1 MNHIKLFP
9 LSLVTFPTK
18 IVPLHI
24 FEERYKVLISECLNN
39 KSEFGIVYQN
49 NNTLAEYGCSMNV
62 LEVVKKYPD
71 GRMDIITKGKNIFK
85 LNSQL
90 LDGELLIGEV
100 KYSES
105 KNDLNSDK
113 FEILKD
119 KYLKILLMLG
129 ITSNLD
135 SHLKKIVS
143 FELLEG
149 ISLPSEF
156 ELMLISTNSESDRLK
171 ILDSIHNTLIKMEER
186 LENIESHI
194 KKNFQMYTS

>member
-1 MNHIKLFP
+1 MNHLKLFP
-9 LSLVTFPTK
+9 LSLVSFPTK

-24 FEERYKVLISECLNN
+24 FEERYKNLISECLNN

-49 NNTLAEYGCSMNV
+49 NNSLAEFGCSMKV
-62 LEVVKKYPD
+62 LEVVKKYSD
-71 GRMDIITKGKNIFK
+71 GRMDVITKGKNIFK

-90 LDGELLIGEV
+90 FEDELIIGEV
-100 KYSES
+100 KYNES
-105 KNDLNSDK
+105 KIVINSDT

-135 SHLKKIVS
+135 GHLKKIIS

-156 ELMLISTNSESDRLK
+156 ELMLISTNSESDRIK
-171 ILDSIHNTLIKMEER
+171 ILNGIFDKILKNQFSIPDASHF
-186 LENIESHI
+186 ES
-194 KKNFQMYTS
+194 

>member
-24 FEERYKVLISECLNN
+24 FEERYKALISECFNN

-105 KNDLNSDK
+105 KNDINSDK

-171 ILDSIHNTLIKMEER
+171 ILDSIFDKILKNQFSIPDASHF
-186 LENIESHI
+186 ES
-194 KKNFQMYTS
+194 

>member
-24 FEERYKVLISECLNN
+24 FEERYKALISECFNN

-100 KYSES
+100 KFSES
-105 KNDLNSDK
+105 KNDINSDK

-171 ILDSIHNTLIKMEER
+171 ILDSIFDKILKNQVSIPDASHF
-186 LENIESHI
+186 ES
-194 KKNFQMYTS
+194 

>member
-24 FEERYKVLISECLNN
+24 FEERYKALISECLNN

-100 KYSES
+100 KFSES
-105 KNDLNSDK
+105 KNDINSDK

-171 ILDSIHNTLIKMEER
+171 ILDSIFDKILKNQFSIPDASHF
-186 LENIESHI
+186 ES
-194 KKNFQMYTS
+194 

>member
-105 KNDLNSDK
+105 KNDINSDK

-156 ELMLISTNSESDRLK
+156 ELMLISTNSEFDRLK
-171 ILDSIHNTLIKMEER
+171 ILDSIFDKILKNQFSIPDASHF
-186 LENIESHI
+186 ES
-194 KKNFQMYTS
+194 

>member
-24 FEERYKVLISECLNN
+24 FEERYKVLISECINN

-100 KYSES
+100 KFSES
-105 KNDLNSDK
+105 KNDINSDK

-171 ILDSIHNTLIKMEER
+171 ILDSIFDKILKNQFSIPDASHF
-186 LENIESHI
+186 ES
-194 KKNFQMYTS
+194 

>member
-105 KNDLNSDK
+105 KNDINSDK

-171 ILDSIHNTLIKMEER
+171 ILDSIFDKILKNQFSIPDASHF
-186 LENIESHI
+186 ES
-194 KKNFQMYTS
+194 

>member
-24 FEERYKVLISECLNN
+24 FEERYKALISECLNN

-100 KYSES
+100 KFSES
-105 KNDLNSDK
+105 KNDINSDK

-135 SHLKKIVS
+135 SHLKKIIS

-171 ILDSIHNTLIKMEER
+171 ILDSIFDKILKNQFSIPDASHF
-186 LENIESHI
+186 ES
-194 KKNFQMYTS
+194 

>member
-9 LSLVTFPTK
+9 LNLVTFPTK

-24 FEERYKVLISECLNN
+24 FEERYKALISECLNN
-39 KSEFGIVYQN
+39 KSEFGI

-105 KNDLNSDK
+105 KNNLNSDK

-129 ITSNLD
+129 KTSNLD

-171 ILDSIHNTLIKMEER
+171 ILHSIFDKILKNQFSIPDASHF
-186 LENIESHI
+186 ES
-194 KKNFQMYTS
+194 

>member
-62 LEVVKKYPD
+62 LEVVKKYSD

-105 KNDLNSDK
+105 KNDINSDK

-171 ILDSIHNTLIKMEER
+171 ILDSIFDKILKNQVSIPDASHF
-186 LENIESHI
+186 ES
-194 KKNFQMYTS
+194 

>member
-24 FEERYKVLISECLNN
+24 FEERYKALISECLNN
-39 KSEFGIVYQN
+39 KSEFGIIYQN

-100 KYSES
+100 KFSES
-105 KNDLNSDK
+105 KNDINSDK

-171 ILDSIHNTLIKMEER
+171 ILDSIFDKILKNQFSIPDASHF
-186 LENIESHI
+186 ES
-194 KKNFQMYTS
+194 

>member
-1 MNHIKLFP
+1 MNHLKLFP
-9 LSLVTFPTK
+9 LSLVSFPTK

-24 FEERYKVLISECLNN
+24 FEERYKNLISECLSN
-39 KSEFGIVYQN
+39 KSDFGIIYQN
-49 NNTLAEYGCSMNV
+49 NNSLAEFGCSMKV
-62 LEVVKKYPD
+62 LEVIKKYSD
-71 GRMDIITKGKNIFK
+71 GRMDVITKGKNIFK

-90 LDGELLIGEV
+90 LEDELIIGEV
-100 KYSES
+100 KYNES
-105 KNDLNSDK
+105 KIVINSDT

-135 SHLKKIVS
+135 GHLKKIIS

-156 ELMLISTNSESDRLK
+156 ELMLISTNSESDRIK
-171 ILDSIHNTLIKMEER
+171 ILNGIFDKILKNQFSIPDASHF
-186 LENIESHI
+186 ES
-194 KKNFQMYTS
+194 

>member
-1 MNHIKLFP
+1 MNQLKLFP
-9 LSLVTFPTK
+9 LSLVSFPTK

-24 FEERYKVLISECLNN
+24 FEERYKILISECLNN

-49 NNTLAEYGCSMNV
+49 NNALAEYGCSMNV
-62 LEVVKKYPD
+62 LEVVKKFPD

-85 LNSQL
+85 LNSHL

-105 KNDLNSDK
+105 KNDINSDI

-171 ILDSIHNTLIKMEER
+171 ILDSIFDKILKNQFSIPDASHF
-186 LENIESHI
+186 ES
-194 KKNFQMYTS
+194 

>member
-105 KNDLNSDK
+105 KNDINSDK

-135 SHLKKIVS
+135 IHLKKIVS

-171 ILDSIHNTLIKMEER
+171 ILDSIFDKILKNQVSIPEASHF
-186 LENIESHI
+186 ES
-194 KKNFQMYTS
+194 

>member
-24 FEERYKVLISECLNN
+24 FEERYKVLISECFNN
-39 KSEFGIVYQN
+39 KSQFGIVYQN

-105 KNDLNSDK
+105 KNDTNSDK

-156 ELMLISTNSESDRLK
+156 ELMLISTSSESDRLK
-171 ILDSIHNTLIKMEER
+171 ILDSIFDKILKNQFSIPDASHF
-186 LENIESHI
+186 ES
-194 KKNFQMYTS
+194 

>member
-1 MNHIKLFP
+1 MSHLKLFP
-9 LSLVTFPTK
+9 LSLVSFPTK

-24 FEERYKVLISECLNN
+24 FEERYKILISECINN

-49 NNTLAEYGCSMNV
+49 NNSLADFGCSMKV
-62 LEVVKKYPD
+62 LKVVKNYPD
-71 GRMDIITKGKNIFK
+71 GRMDIISKGKNIFK
-85 LNSQL
+85 LNSQS

-100 KYSES
+100 KYKES
-105 KNDLNSDK
+105 KIDQSSEN

-119 KYLKILLMLG
+119 KYIKILLMLG

-135 SHLKKIVS
+135 GHLKKNIP

-156 ELMLISTNSESDRLK
+156 ELMLISTNSESDRIK
-171 ILDSIHNTLIKMEER
+171 ILDRIFDKILKNEFSIPDASHF
-186 LENIESHI
+186 ES
-194 KKNFQMYTS
+194 

>member
-24 FEERYKVLISECLNN
+24 FEERYKALISECLNN

-105 KNDLNSDK
+105 KNDTNSDI

-135 SHLKKIVS
+135 SHLNKTLS

-171 ILDSIHNTLIKMEER
+171 ILDSIFDKILKNQFSIPDASHF
-186 LENIESHI
+186 ES
-194 KKNFQMYTS
+194 

>member
-100 KYSES
+100 KFSES
-105 KNDLNSDK
+105 KNDINSDK

-129 ITSNLD
+129 ITTNLD

-171 ILDSIHNTLIKMEER
+171 ILDSIFDKILKNQFSIPDASHF
-186 LENIESHI
+186 ES
-194 KKNFQMYTS
+194 

>member
-24 FEERYKVLISECLNN
+24 FEERYKALISECLNN
-39 KSEFGIVYQN
+39 KSEFGIIYQN

-105 KNDLNSDK
+105 KNNLNSDK

-171 ILDSIHNTLIKMEER
+171 ILDSIFDKILKNQFSIPDASHF
-186 LENIESHI
+186 ES
-194 KKNFQMYTS
+194 

>member
-24 FEERYKVLISECLNN
+24 FEERYKTLISECLNN

-105 KNDLNSDK
+105 KNDINSDK

-135 SHLKKIVS
+135 SHLKKIIS

-171 ILDSIHNTLIKMEER
+171 ILDSIFDKILKNQFSIPDASHF
-186 LENIESHI
+186 ES
-194 KKNFQMYTS
+194 

>member
-1 MNHIKLFP
+1 MNHLKLFP
-9 LSLVTFPTK
+9 LSLVSFPTK

-24 FEERYKVLISECLNN
+24 FEDRYKNLITDCVSN

-49 NNTLAEYGCSMNV
+49 NNSLAEFGCSMKV
-62 LEVVKKYPD
+62 TEVVKKYSD
-71 GRMDIITKGKNIFK
+71 GRMDVITKGKNIFK

-100 KYSES
+100 KYNEN
-105 KNDLNSDK
+105 KNDTNIDM

-129 ITSNLD
+129 VTSNLD
-135 SHLKKIVS
+135 GHLKKILS

-149 ISLPSEF
+149 ITLPSEF
-156 ELMLISTNSESDRLK
+156 ELMLISTNSEFHRIK
-171 ILDSIHNTLIKMEER
+171 ILDGIFDKILKNQFPVSDASHF
-186 LENIESHI
+186 ES
-194 KKNFQMYTS
+194 

>member
-1 MNHIKLFP
+1 MSRLKLFP
-9 LSLVTFPTK
+9 LSLVSFPTK

-24 FEERYKVLISECLNN
+24 FEERYKNLISDCVND
-39 KSEFGIVYQN
+39 KSEFGIIYQN
-49 NNTLAEYGCSMNV
+49 NNALAEFGCSMKI
-62 LEVVKKYPD
+62 LEIVKKYSD
-71 GRMDIITKGKNIFK
+71 GRIDIITKGRNIFK

-90 LDGELLIGEV
+90 LDGELLIGDV
-100 KYSES
+100 KFNES
-105 KNDLNSDK
+105 KIDLNSEK

-156 ELMLISTNSESDRLK
+156 ELMLISTNSETDRINILDGIFDK
-171 ILDSIHNTLIKMEER
+171 ILNNQFSIPDA
-186 LENIESHI
+186 SH
-194 KKNFQMYTS
+194 FQS

>member
-24 FEERYKVLISECLNN
+24 FEERYKALISECFNN
-39 KSEFGIVYQN
+39 KSEFGIIYQN

-156 ELMLISTNSESDRLK
+156 ELMLISTNSESNRLK
-171 ILDSIHNTLIKMEER
+171 ILDSIFDKILKNQFSIPDASHF
-186 LENIESHI
+186 ES
-194 KKNFQMYTS
+194 

>member
-24 FEERYKVLISECLNN
+24 FEERYKVLISECINN

-105 KNDLNSDK
+105 KNDINSDK

-171 ILDSIHNTLIKMEER
+171 ILDSIFDKILKNQFSIPDASHF
-186 LENIESHI
+186 ES
-194 KKNFQMYTS
+194 

>member
-1 MNHIKLFP
+1 MNHLKLFP
-9 LSLVTFPTK
+9 LSLVSFPTK

-24 FEERYKVLISECLNN
+24 FEDRYKNLITDCVIN

-49 NNTLAEYGCSMNV
+49 NNSLAEFGCSMKV
-62 LEVVKKYPD
+62 IEVVKKYSD
-71 GRMDIITKGKNIFK
+71 GRMDVITKGKNIFK

-100 KYSES
+100 KYNEN
-105 KNDLNSDK
+105 KNDTNIDM

-129 ITSNLD
+129 VTSNLEG
-135 SHLKKIVS
+135 HLKKILS

-149 ISLPSEF
+149 ITLPSEF
-156 ELMLISTNSESDRLK
+156 ELMLISTNSEFHRIK
-171 ILDSIHNTLIKMEER
+171 ILDGIFDKILKNQFPVSDASHF
-186 LENIESHI
+186 ES
-194 KKNFQMYTS
+194 

>member
-24 FEERYKVLISECLNN
+24 FEERYKVLISECFNN

-105 KNDLNSDK
+105 KNDTNSDK

-156 ELMLISTNSESDRLK
+156 ELMLISTSSESDRLK
-171 ILDSIHNTLIKMEER
+171 ILDSIFDKILKNQFSIPDASHF
-186 LENIESHI
+186 ES
-194 KKNFQMYTS
+194 

>member
-1 MNHIKLFP
+1 MSHLKLFP
-9 LSLVTFPTK
+9 LSLVSFPTK

-24 FEERYKVLISECLNN
+24 FEDRYKNLITDCVSN

-49 NNTLAEYGCSMNV
+49 NNSLAEFGCSMKV
-62 LEVVKKYPD
+62 IEVVKKYSD
-71 GRMDIITKGKNIFK
+71 GRMDVITKGKNIFK

-100 KYSES
+100 KYNEN
-105 KNDLNSDK
+105 KNDTNIDM

-129 ITSNLD
+129 VTSNLD
-135 SHLKKIVS
+135 GHLKKILS

-149 ISLPSEF
+149 ITLPSEF
-156 ELMLISTNSESDRLK
+156 ELMLISTNSEFHRIK
-171 ILDSIHNTLIKMEER
+171 ILDGIFDKILKNQFPVSDASHF
-186 LENIESHI
+186 ES
-194 KKNFQMYTS
+194 

>member
-24 FEERYKVLISECLNN
+24 FEERYKALISECFNN

-49 NNTLAEYGCSMNV
+49 NNTLAEYGCSMNI

-105 KNDLNSDK
+105 KNDINSDK

-171 ILDSIHNTLIKMEER
+171 ILDSIFDKILKNQFSIPDASHF
-186 LENIESHI
+186 ES
-194 KKNFQMYTS
+194 

>member
-1 MNHIKLFP
+1 MNHLKLFP
-9 LSLVTFPTK
+9 LSLVSFPTK

-24 FEERYKVLISECLNN
+24 FEDRYKNLITDCVIN

-49 NNTLAEYGCSMNV
+49 NNSLAEFGCSMKV
-62 LEVVKKYPD
+62 IEVVKKYSD
-71 GRMDIITKGKNIFK
+71 GRMDVITKGKNIFK

-100 KYSES
+100 KYNEN
-105 KNDLNSDK
+105 KNDTNIDM

-129 ITSNLD
+129 VTSNLD
-135 SHLKKIVS
+135 GHLKKILS

-149 ISLPSEF
+149 ITLPSEF
-156 ELMLISTNSESDRLK
+156 ELMLISTNSEFHRIK
-171 ILDSIHNTLIKMEER
+171 ILDGIFDKILKNQFPVSDASHF
-186 LENIESHI
+186 ES
-194 KKNFQMYTS
+194 

>member
-24 FEERYKVLISECLNN
+24 FEERYKALISECFNN

-171 ILDSIHNTLIKMEER
+171 ILDSIFDKILKNQVSIPDASHF
-186 LENIESHI
+186 ES
-194 KKNFQMYTS
+194 

>member
-100 KYSES
+100 KFSES
-105 KNDLNSDK
+105 KNDINSDK

-135 SHLKKIVS
+135 SHLKKIIS

-171 ILDSIHNTLIKMEER
+171 ILDSIFDKILKNQFSIPDASHF
-186 LENIESHI
+186 ES
-194 KKNFQMYTS
+194 

>member
-24 FEERYKVLISECLNN
+24 FEERYKALISECFNN
-39 KSEFGIVYQN
+39 KSEFGIIYQN

-85 LNSQL
+85 LNSHL

-171 ILDSIHNTLIKMEER
+171 ILDSIFDKILKNQFSIPDASHF
-186 LENIESHI
+186 ES
-194 KKNFQMYTS
+194 